1 MPRDRRMVTG
11 AGKGLVKELI
21 MAQDNTVARSLHDLG
36 LAAWFGGSLMGAVGL
51 NGAAAAVD
59 QPQQRLRVANAG
71 WARWTPVNL
80 AGIAAHVAGGSVLL
94 VANKGRVAGQR
105 GVATATIA
113 KTALTGL
120 ALAATGY
127 SRVLGAKLQRV
138 GDTPVEGGTTPAE
151 DSPEEVAKAQRQ
163 LNVLQWVIPGLTGAT
178 LVLNAKMGEQQR
190 PTNVTTGMLQGA
202 RRRLP
207 WAVPA
212 LAAGVAVL
220 ARRRRTGKH
229 LAGEGAPAQ
238 ATPPTAAEGLPT
250 DTAEREARRRW
261 RRRQPAGGMPQV
273 RQVMTADVVTVSPS
287 MSVAE
292 VAQEMIAREKGPL
305 PVVEGGRVVAM
316 VTDRDLVARVVA
328 ASRDPN
334 TVRCEEIATKDLV
347 TIGPDQDLQEARRLL
362 AQHQLDR
369 LLVVEE
375 GDRLVGIL
383 SEADIRKDEGPL
395 ASPGRRAR
403 RRR

>member
-1 MPRDRRMVTG
+1 
-11 AGKGLVKELI
+11 

-51 NGAAAAVD
+51 NGAAAVVD
-59 QPQQRLRVANAG
+59 QPEQRLRVANAG

-80 AGIAAHVAGGSVLL
+80 AGIAAHLAGGSVLL

-127 SRVLGAKLQRV
+127 SRALGAKLERV
-138 GDTPVEGGTTPAE
+138 GDAPVEGGTTPTAG
-151 DSPEEVAKAQRQ
+151 SPEEVAKAQRQ

-178 LVLNAKMGEQQR
+178 LVLNAQMGEQQR
-190 PTNVTTGMLQGA
+190 PTKVTTGMLQGV

-207 WAVPA
+207 WAAVPA
-212 LAAGVAVL
+212 LVVGGAVA
-220 ARRRRTGKH
+220 ARRRRAGRQATFE
-229 LAGEGAPAQ
+229 GEGAEGTFAPMAGPLPADRSTAQ
-238 ATPPTAAEGLPT
+238 A
-250 DTAEREARRRW
+250 EARRRG
-261 RRRQPAGGMPQV
+261 RRRQPGGGWSQV
-273 RQVMTADVVTVSPS
+273 RQVMTAEVVTVAPS
-287 MSVAE
+287 MSVAD
-292 VAQEMIAREKGPL
+292 VAKEMIAREKGPL

-316 VTDRDLVARVVA
+316 ITDRDLVARVVA
-328 ASRDPN
+328 ANRDPN
-334 TVRCEEIATKDLV
+334 TVRCEEVATKDLV
-347 TIGPDQDLQEARRLL
+347 TIGPDQDLADARRLL

-375 GDRLVGIL
+375 GDRLVGII
-383 SEADIRKDEGPL
+383 SEADIRQDEGPL
-395 ASPGRRAR
+395 AGRGRGRWRGRAPAR
-403 RRR
+403 

>member
-1 MPRDRRMVTG
+1 
-11 AGKGLVKELI
+11 

-51 NGAAAAVD
+51 NRAAAVVD
-59 QPQQRLRVANAG
+59 QPEQRLRVANAG

-80 AGIAAHVAGGSVLL
+80 AGIAAHLAGGSVLL
-94 VANKGRVAGQR
+94 MGNKGRVAGQR

-127 SRVLGAKLQRV
+127 SRALGAKLERV
-138 GDTPVEGGTTPAE
+138 GDAPAEGGTTPTE
-151 DSPEEVAKAQRQ
+151 GTPDEVARAQRQ

-190 PTNVTTGMLQGA
+190 PTNVTTGLLQGA
-202 RRRLP
+202 RGRLP
-207 WAVPA
+207 WVAVPV
-212 LAAGVAVL
+212 LAAGAAVA
-220 ARRRRTGKH
+220 ARRRR
-229 LAGEGAPAQ
+229 AGRQATFEGPATQGAPAPMAGQ
-238 ATPPTAAEGLPT
+238 LPA
-250 DTAEREARRRW
+250 DRSTAEAEARRRW
-261 RRRQPAGGMPQV
+261 RRRQQRGGLPQV

-287 MSVAE
+287 MSVAD
-292 VAQEMIAREKGPL
+292 VAREMIAREKGPL

-347 TIGPDQDLQEARRLL
+347 TIRPDQDLREARRLL

-383 SEADIRKDEGPL
+383 SEADIRQDEGPL
-395 ASPGRRAR
+395 ASSTLGRRAR

>member
-1 MPRDRRMVTG
+1 
-11 AGKGLVKELI
+11 
-21 MAQDNTVARSLHDLG
+21 MAEDNTVARSLHDLG

-51 NGAAAAVD
+51 NGAAGAVD
-59 QPQQRLRVANAG
+59 QAEQRLRVANAG

-80 AGIAAHVAGGSVLL
+80 AGIAAHVAGGSMLL
-94 VANKGRVAGQR
+94 VANKGRLAGQR
-105 GVATATIA
+105 GVAMATIA

-127 SRVLGAKLQRV
+127 SRALGAKLQRV
-138 GDTPVEGGTTPAE
+138 GEAPVEGGTTPTE
-151 DSPEEVAKAQRQ
+151 DSPDQVARAQRQ

-190 PTNVTTGMLQGA
+190 PTKVTTGLLQGA
-202 RRRLP
+202 RSRLP

-212 LAAGVAVL
+212 LAAGAAVL
-220 ARRRRTGKH
+220 ARRRRTGRQA
-229 LAGEGAPAQ
+229 AGEGTPAEV
-238 ATPPTAAEGLPT
+238 TPPTTAGDLPT
-250 DTAEREARRRW
+250 DTSSAELEARRRW
-261 RRRQPAGGMPQV
+261 RRRQPAGGLPQV
-273 RQVMTADVVTVSPS
+273 RQVMTANVVTVSPS

-292 VAQEMIAREKGPL
+292 VAKEMIAKEKGPL

-334 TVRCEEIATKDLV
+334 TVRCEEVATKDLV
-347 TIGPDQDLQEARRLL
+347 TIRPDQDLQAARRLL

-383 SEADIRKDEGPL
+383 SEADIRQDEGPL
-395 ASPGRRAR
+395 GSSTPGRWAR

>member
-1 MPRDRRMVTG
+1 
-11 AGKGLVKELI
+11 
-21 MAQDNTVARSLHDLG
+21 MAPDNTVARSLHDLG

-51 NGAAAAVD
+51 NGAAGAVD
-59 QPQQRLRVANAG
+59 PAEQRLRVANAG

-80 AGIAAHVAGGSVLL
+80 AGIAAHLAGGAVLL
-94 VANKGRVAGQR
+94 GANKGRLAGQR

-113 KTALTGL
+113 KAGLTGL

-127 SRVLGAKLQRV
+127 SRALGAKLQQV
-138 GDTPVEGGTTPAE
+138 GDAPVEGGTTPAGGT
-151 DSPEEVAKAQRQ
+151 PEEVAKVQRQ

-178 LVLNAKMGEQQR
+178 LVLNAQMGEQQR

-207 WAVPA
+207 WAAVPA
-212 LAAGVAVL
+212 LAAGATLL
-220 ARRRRTGKH
+220 ARRRRTSKH
-229 LAGEGAPAQ
+229 LAGEGAPAEV
-238 ATPPTAAEGLPT
+238 APPTTAEELPT
-250 DTAEREARRRW
+250 ATSTAELEARRRW
-261 RRRQPAGGMPQV
+261 RRRQTAGGLPQV
-273 RQVMTADVVTVSPS
+273 RQVMTANVVTVTPS
-287 MSVAE
+287 MSVVE
-292 VAQEMIAREKGPL
+292 VAKEMIAREKGPL
-305 PVVEGGRVVAM
+305 PVVEGDRVVAM

-347 TIGPDQDLQEARRLL
+347 TIRPDQDLGAARRLL

-375 GDRLVGIL
+375 GDRLIGIL
-383 SEADIRKDEGPL
+383 SEADIRQDEGPL

-403 RRR
+403 RRRR

>member
-1 MPRDRRMVTG
+1 
-11 AGKGLVKELI
+11 
-21 MAQDNTVARSLHDLG
+21 MAQDNIVARSLHDLG

-59 QPQQRLRVANAG
+59 QPEQRLRVANAG

-80 AGIAAHVAGGSVLL
+80 AGIAAHVAGGSMLL

-127 SRVLGAKLQRV
+127 SRALGAKLQRV
-138 GDTPVEGGTTPAE
+138 GDAPAEGGTTPTA
-151 DSPEEVAKAQRQ
+151 DTPDEVAKAQRQ

-190 PTNVTTGMLQGA
+190 PTKVAAGVMQGA
-202 RRRLP
+202 RSRLP

-212 LAAGVAVL
+212 LAAGAAVL
-220 ARRRRTGKH
+220 ASGRKRRKQT
-229 LAGEGAPAQ
+229 ADQGAPAEV
-238 ATPPTAAEGLPT
+238 APPTAGGLPT
-250 DTAEREARRRW
+250 DTSTAEAEARRRW
-261 RRRQPAGGMPQV
+261 RRRQPSGGLPQV

-287 MSVAE
+287 MSVVE
-292 VAQEMIAREKGPL
+292 VAKEMIAREKGPL
-305 PVVEGGRVVAM
+305 PVVEGGRVVAII
-316 VTDRDLVARVVA
+316 TDRDLVSRVIA

-347 TIGPDQDLQEARRLL
+347 TIRPEQDLQEARRLL

-383 SEADIRKDEGPL
+383 SEADIRHDEGPL
-395 ASPGRRAR
+395 ARSAPGRRVR

>member
-1 MPRDRRMVTG
+1 
-11 AGKGLVKELI
+11 

-51 NGAAAAVD
+51 NGAAAVVD
-59 QPQQRLRVANAG
+59 QPEQRLRVANVG

-80 AGIAAHVAGGSVLL
+80 AGIAAHVAGGSMLL
-94 VANKGRVAGQR
+94 VANKGRLASQR

-127 SRVLGAKLQRV
+127 SRALGAKLQQV
-138 GDTPVEGGTTPAE
+138 SDAPAEGGTIPTE
-151 DSPEEVAKAQRQ
+151 DSPDEVASVQRQ
-163 LNVLQWVIPGLTGAT
+163 LNLLQWVIPGLTGAT
-178 LVLNAKMGEQQR
+178 LVLNAQMGEQQR
-190 PTNVTTGMLQGA
+190 PTNVATGILQGA

-207 WAVPA
+207 WAAAPA
-212 LAAGVAVL
+212 LAAGGAVL
-220 ARRRRTGKH
+220 ARRRRTGKQP
-229 LAGEGAPAQ
+229 AGEEPPADVTHPI
-238 ATPPTAAEGLPT
+238 AGDLAVPADTAA
-250 DTAEREARRRW
+250 AEHEARRRW
-261 RRRQPAGGMPQV
+261 RRRPAGGLPQV
-273 RQVMTADVVTVSPS
+273 RQVMTANVVTVTPS
-287 MSVAE
+287 MSVAD
-292 VAQEMIAREKGPL
+292 VAKEMIAREKGPL

-347 TIGPDQDLQEARRLL
+347 TIRPEQDLSEARRLL

-375 GDRLVGIL
+375 GDRLVGIV
-383 SEADIRKDEGPL
+383 SEADIRHDEGPL

-403 RRR
+403 RGRRRHS

>member
-1 MPRDRRMVTG
+1 MAHD
-11 AGKGLVKELI
+11 KEPN

-59 QPQQRLRVANAG
+59 PAEQRLRVANAG

-94 VANKGRVAGQR
+94 MANKGRLAGQR

-127 SRVLGAKLQRV
+127 SRVLGAKLQQV
-138 GDTPVEGGTTPAE
+138 GDAPVEGGTTPAGGT
-151 DSPEEVAKAQRQ
+151 PEEVAKAQRQ

-190 PTNVTTGMLQGA
+190 PTKVTAGLLQGT

-212 LAAGVAVL
+212 LAAGAAVL

-229 LAGEGAPAQ
+229 LAGEGAPTEA
-238 ATPPTAAEGLPT
+238 APPTAAGGLPT
-250 DTAEREARRRW
+250 DTSAAELAARRRW
-261 RRRQPAGGMPQV
+261 RRRQPVGGLPQV

-292 VAQEMIAREKGPL
+292 VAKEMIAREKGPL

-328 ASRDPN
+328 ASRDPH

-347 TIGPDQDLQEARRLL
+347 TIGPDQDLQAARRLL

-383 SEADIRKDEGPL
+383 SEADIRHDEGPL

-403 RRR
+403 RRHRRNS

>member
-1 MPRDRRMVTG
+1 
-11 AGKGLVKELI
+11 

-51 NGAAAAVD
+51 NGAAGAVD
-59 QPQQRLRVANAG
+59 PADQRLRVANAG

-80 AGIAAHVAGGSVLL
+80 AGIAAHLAGGSILL
-94 VANKGRVAGQR
+94 MGNKGRLAGQR

-127 SRVLGAKLQRV
+127 SRALGAKLQQI
-138 GDTPVEGGTTPAE
+138 GDAPVEGGTTPAE
-151 DSPEEVAKAQRQ
+151 DSPDQVASVQRQ

-178 LVLNAKMGEQQR
+178 LVLNAQMGEQQR
-190 PTNVTTGMLQGA
+190 PTNVTTGMLQGV
-202 RRRLP
+202 RSRLP
-207 WAVPA
+207 WVTIPA
-212 LAAGVAVL
+212 LAAGAAVVAG
-220 ARRRRTGKH
+220 RRRTSKQP
-229 LAGEGAPAQ
+229 AGEGATEV
-238 ATPPTAAEGLPT
+238 TPPPPT
-250 DTAEREARRRW
+250 GEVSSDSSAAEREARRRW
-261 RRRQPAGGMPQV
+261 GRRPAGGMPQV
-273 RQVMTADVVTVSPS
+273 RQVMTANVVTVSPS
-287 MSVAE
+287 MSVVD
-292 VAQEMIAREKGPL
+292 VAKEMIAKEKGPL

-347 TIGPDQDLQEARRLL
+347 TIGPDQDLREARRLL

-383 SEADIRKDEGPL
+383 SEADIRADEGPL
-395 ASPGRRAR
+395 ASSALGRRAR

>member
-1 MPRDRRMVTG
+1 
-11 AGKGLVKELI
+11 
-21 MAQDNTVARSLHDLG
+21 MAQDNIVARSLHDLG

-59 QPQQRLRVANAG
+59 QPEQRLRVANAG

-80 AGIAAHVAGGSVLL
+80 AGIAAHVAGGSILL

-127 SRVLGAKLQRV
+127 SRALGAKLQRV
-138 GDTPVEGGTTPAE
+138 GDAPVEGGTTPTE
-151 DSPEEVAKAQRQ
+151 DSPEEVARVQRQ

-178 LVLNAKMGEQQR
+178 LVLNAQMGEQQR
-190 PTNVTTGMLQGA
+190 PTNVAGGMLQGA
-202 RRRLP
+202 RSRLP

-212 LAAGVAVL
+212 LAAGAAVL
-220 ARRRRTGKH
+220 ASRRKRRKQT
-229 LAGEGAPAQ
+229 ADQGAPAEV
-238 ATPPTAAEGLPT
+238 APPTAGGLPT
-250 DTAEREARRRW
+250 DTSTAEAEARRRW
-261 RRRQPAGGMPQV
+261 RRRQPSGGLPQV

-287 MSVAE
+287 MSVVE
-292 VAQEMIAREKGPL
+292 VAKEMIAREKGPL
-305 PVVEGGRVVAM
+305 PVVEGGRVVAII
-316 VTDRDLVARVVA
+316 TDRDLVSRVIA

-347 TIGPDQDLQEARRLL
+347 TIRPEQDLQEARRLL

-383 SEADIRKDEGPL
+383 SEADIRHDEGPL
-395 ASPGRRAR
+395 ARSAPGRRVR

>member
-1 MPRDRRMVTG
+1 
-11 AGKGLVKELI
+11 
-21 MAQDNTVARSLHDLG
+21 MAPDNTVARSLHDLG

-51 NGAAAAVD
+51 NGAAGAVD
-59 QPQQRLRVANAG
+59 PAEQRLRVANAG

-80 AGIAAHVAGGSVLL
+80 AGIAAHLAGGAVLL
-94 VANKGRVAGQR
+94 GANKGRLAGQR

-113 KTALTGL
+113 KAGLTGL

-127 SRVLGAKLQRV
+127 SRALGAKLQQV
-138 GDTPVEGGTTPAE
+138 GDAPVEGGTTPAE
-151 DSPEEVAKAQRQ
+151 DSPDQVAKVQRQ

-178 LVLNAKMGEQQR
+178 LVLNAQMGEQQR
-190 PTNVTTGMLQGA
+190 PTNVTTGLLQGA

-207 WAVPA
+207 WAAAPA
-212 LAAGVAVL
+212 LAAGVTLL
-220 ARRRRTGKH
+220 ARRRRTSKQA
-229 LAGEGAPAQ
+229 AGEGVPAEV
-238 ATPPTAAEGLPT
+238 ARPTTAEELPT
-250 DTAEREARRRW
+250 DTSTADQEARRRW
-261 RRRQPAGGMPQV
+261 RRRQTAGGMPQV
-273 RQVMTADVVTVSPS
+273 RQVMTANVVTVTPS
-287 MSVAE
+287 MSVVE
-292 VAQEMIAREKGPL
+292 VAKEMIAREKGPL

-347 TIGPDQDLQEARRLL
+347 TIRPDQDLGAARRLL

-375 GDRLVGIL
+375 GDRLIGIL
-383 SEADIRKDEGPL
+383 SEADIRQDEGPL

-403 RRR
+403 RRRR

>member
-1 MPRDRRMVTG
+1 MAHD
-11 AGKGLVKELI
+11 KEPS

-59 QPQQRLRVANAG
+59 PAEQRLRVANAG

-80 AGIAAHVAGGSVLL
+80 AGIAAHLAGGSMLL
-94 VANKGRVAGQR
+94 VANKGRLAGQR

-127 SRVLGAKLQRV
+127 SRALGAKLQRV
-138 GDTPVEGGTTPAE
+138 GDTPVEGGTTPTE
-151 DSPEEVAKAQRQ
+151 DSPDQVARVQRQ
-163 LNVLQWVIPGLTGAT
+163 LDVLQWVIPGLTGAT
-178 LVLNAKMGEQQR
+178 LVLNAQMGEQQR
-190 PTNVTTGMLQGA
+190 PTNVTAGVLQGA

-207 WAVPA
+207 WAAVPA
-212 LAAGVAVL
+212 LAATTAL
-220 ARRRRTGKH
+220 IASRRRTGKQP
-229 LAGEGAPAQ
+229 AGAPAEV
-238 ATPPTAAEGLPT
+238 TPAPTAGGFTT
-250 DTAEREARRRW
+250 DTSAAEPEARRRW
-261 RRRQPAGGMPQV
+261 RRRQPAGGLPQV

-292 VAQEMIAREKGPL
+292 VAKEMIAREKGPL

-347 TIGPDQDLQEARRLL
+347 TIRPDQDLQEARRLL

-375 GDRLVGIL
+375 GDWLVGIV
-383 SEADIRKDEGPL
+383 SEADIRQDEGPL
-395 ASPGRRAR
+395 GSSAPGRWVR

>member
-1 MPRDRRMVTG
+1 M
-11 AGKGLVKELI
+11 E
-21 MAQDNTVARSLHDLG
+21 MASSDNTVARTLHDVG

-59 QPQQRLRVANAG
+59 QPEQRLRVANAG

-80 AGIAAHVAGGSVLL
+80 AGIAAHVAGGTILL

-113 KTALTGL
+113 KAALTGL

-127 SRVLGAKLQRV
+127 SRVLGAKLQWV
-138 GDTPVEGGTTPAE
+138 GDAPVEGGTTPTGGT
-151 DSPEEVAKAQRQ
+151 PEKVARVQRQ
-163 LNVLQWVIPGLTGAT
+163 LDVLQWVIPGLTGAT
-178 LVLNAKMGEQQR
+178 LVLNAQMGEQQR
-190 PTNVTTGMLQGA
+190 PTKVTAGMLQGA

-212 LAAGVAVL
+212 LVAGAAVL

-229 LAGEGAPAQ
+229 LAGEGAPAEVAP
-238 ATPPTAAEGLPT
+238 ATTGGGLPT
-250 DTAEREARRRW
+250 DTSAAELEARRRW
-261 RRRQPAGGMPQV
+261 RRRQPADGMPQV

-287 MSVAE
+287 MSVVE

-305 PVVEGGRVVAM
+305 PVVEAGRVVAM

-362 AQHQLDR
+362 AHHQLDR

-383 SEADIRKDEGPL
+383 SEADLRQDEGPL
-395 ASPGRRAR
+395 ASPTRGRRAR
-403 RRR
+403 RSRR

>member
-1 MPRDRRMVTG
+1 M
-11 AGKGLVKELI
+11 E
-21 MAQDNTVARSLHDLG
+21 MASTDNTVARTLHDVG

-59 QPQQRLRVANAG
+59 QPEQRLRVANAG

-80 AGIAAHVAGGSVLL
+80 AGIAAHVAGGTMLL
-94 VANKGRVAGQR
+94 VANKGRLAGQR

-113 KTALTGL
+113 KAGLTGL

-127 SRVLGAKLQRV
+127 SRALGAKLQRV
-138 GDTPVEGGTTPAE
+138 GDAPVEGGTSPAGGT
-151 DSPEEVAKAQRQ
+151 PEEVAKVQRQ

-190 PTNVTTGMLQGA
+190 PTKVTAGLLQGA

-207 WAVPA
+207 WAAGPA
-212 LAAGVAVL
+212 LAAGAAVL

-229 LAGEGAPAQ
+229 LAGEGAPAEV
-238 ATPPTAAEGLPT
+238 TPPPTAEDLPT
-250 DTAEREARRRW
+250 DTSAAEAEARRRW

-273 RQVMTADVVTVSPS
+273 RQVMTANVVTVSPS
-287 MSVAE
+287 MSVVE
-292 VAQEMIAREKGPL
+292 VAKEMIARGKGPL
-305 PVVEGGRVVAM
+305 PVVEGDRVVAM
-316 VTDRDLVARVVA
+316 VTDRDLVARVIA

-334 TVRCEEIATKDLV
+334 TVRCEEIATQDLV
-347 TIGPDQDLQEARRLL
+347 TIGPDQDVQAARRLL
-362 AQHQLDR
+362 AEHQLDR

-383 SEADIRKDEGPL
+383 SEADLRQDEGPL
-395 ASPGRRAR
+395 ASSAPGRRVR
-403 RRR
+403 RRRR